1 MFILNS
7 AFAASTEKCL
17 CYDVWL
23 YVGIPGYLDR
33 GGSIA
38 TLPTSCVY
46 IPIWCMDNPRTVLG
60 FRSGYMGIPGYLAGE
75 VASIAT
81 LYILRVFLY
90 GGQSQECPGKVW
102 LRGNHEIETWTGPS
116 DMHSIYI
123 YILYMCGGQSQE
135 CPGMAW
141 LHGNPRILGQGG
153 SLETLLHVHG
163 GQSQEC
169 PGKVWLRGNP
179 GILGRGG

>member
-1 MFILNS
+1 MYIFVYG
-7 AFAASTEKCL
+7 AWT
-17 CYDVWL
+17 
-23 YVGIPGYLDR
+23 IPGVSWD
-33 GGSIA
+33 
-38 TLPTSCVY
+38 
-46 IPIWCMDNPRTVLG
+46 
-60 FRSGYMGIPGYLAGE
+60 SGLVTWESWDTWTGE
-75 VASIAT
+75 VHGLYNIAT

-102 LRGNHEIETWTGPS
+102 LRGNHGIDTWTGPS

-135 CPGMAW
+135 CPGMVW
-141 LHGNPRILGQGG
+141 LHGNPGILGQGG
-153 SLETLLHVHG
+153 SLETLLYTVHVHG